1 MPVTTLVGIVN
12 DMFDHISTSLTL
24 TEIIDLAKDVA
35 AYNLV
40 DTTGFPFNSTPM
52 TLPTGGELCGSGKS
66 GKQRSPA
73 SSVDVWKR
81 QL

>member
-35 AYNLV
+35 SYNLV
-40 DTTGFPFNSTPM
+40 DTTGFIQQHTDDTSH
-52 TLPTGGELCGSGKS
+52 
-66 GKQRSPA
+66 R
-73 SSVDVWKR
+73 W
-81 QL
+81 

>member
-1 MPVTTLVGIVN
+1 MVLNKILEKVKTMPVTTLVGIVN

-40 DTTGFPFNSTPM
+40 DTTGFPVQEISDHIINE
-52 TLPTGGELCGSGKS
+52 TGA
-66 GKQRSPA
+66 Q
-73 SSVDVWKR
+73 
-81 QL
+81 